1 MSETALSPAAPSLAA
16 ADGVPRITEAGIF
29 LGPAPL
35 AIRRRSIATA
45 APVFEPVEAEE
56 FAETLAV
63 AFGWDILTDFDARH
77 RYLQSAAKSLGQG
90 APTQAHISLAF
101 MNLPKLTPDVADRLR
116 QLEVLRKYNP
126 NVGTESRDW
135 RGR

>member
-1 MSETALSPAAPSLAA
+1 MPETTLSPAARGRAA

-35 AIRRRSIATA
+35 SMRRRSTATA
-45 APVFEPVEAEE
+45 APVFKAIETDEL
-56 FAETLAV
+56 AETLAV

-90 APTQAHISLAF
+90 ALTQAHISLAF
-101 MNLPKLTPDVADRLR
+101 MWAQPA
-116 QLEVLRKYNP
+116 
-126 NVGTESRDW
+126 
-135 RGR
+135 